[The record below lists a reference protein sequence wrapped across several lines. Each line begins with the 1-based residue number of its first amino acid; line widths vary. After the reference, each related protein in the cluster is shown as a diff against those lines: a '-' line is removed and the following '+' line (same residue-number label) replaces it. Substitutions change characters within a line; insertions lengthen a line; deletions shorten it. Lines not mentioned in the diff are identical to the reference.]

1 MENVFVKPAVAGAMV
16 RDPDTGKP
24 LDASGEW
31 KELSP
36 YWARRIR
43 DLDVE
48 AVEPPRETAPKAE
61 TESAAGNAA

>member
-1 MENVFVKPAVAGAMV
+1 MQNVFLKPAVADAVV

-24 LDASGEW
+24 LDAAGEW

-36 YWARRIR
+36 YWSRRIR

-48 AVEPPRETAPKAE
+48 VAEHPAPSKRD
-61 TESAAGNAA
+61 